1 MKRIGIIANCRK
13 EHAPGVLAVVSRK
26 AEALGLVLVACDET
40 GDHLP
45 NAERVNPDSFGNR
58 IDALMALGGD
68 GTMLRAVRLLGG
80 ADKPVIG
87 VNLGSLG
94 FMTSVTEEQADR
106 AVDALASGTFE
117 VSERSMLDCRVTR
130 KGAKQGAYTALND
143 VVIGWG
149 TSSRVIVLDVSVN
162 GEDVTSYVCDGL
174 IVSTPTG
181 STGHSLS
188 AWGPIMHPESPVI
201 LLNVICPH
209 TLSARPLVLP
219 EKCDIAVRVAQIPA
233 KKTLL
238 LSADGQGELPLEQGD
253 VVEVR
258 RHPQRVRF
266 IHLRDYSY
274 FSVLRQKLHW
284 RGSNT

>member
-1 MKRIGIIANCRK
+1 MKRIGIVANCRK
-13 EHAPGVLAVVSRK
+13 EHAAGVLAGIARK
-26 AEALGLVLVACDET
+26 AGSLGMALVACDET
-40 GDHLP
+40 ADYLP
-45 NAERVNPDSFGNR
+45 GVERVSADAFGKG

-106 AVDALASGTFE
+106 AVDALASGDYA
-117 VSERSMLDCRVTR
+117 VSQRSMLDCRVTR
-130 KGAKQGAYTALND
+130 NGANLGSYTALND

-149 TSSRVIVLDVSVN
+149 TSSRVIVLDVSIN

-188 AWGPIMHPESPVI
+188 AWGPIMHPESPVL

-219 EKCDIAVRVAQIPA
+219 EDHVIAVRVAQIPA
-233 KKTLL
+233 GKKLL

-253 VVEVR
+253 VVEVK

-266 IHLRDYSY
+266 IHLHDYSY